1 MNRTAIC
8 SEQARTN
15 NLDRHAH
22 WLLRFAVASVFLYH
36 GFTKF
41 PQAEGLAGM
50 MGMPLMLVYML
61 GAAELTGAIL
71 ILAGGVGSAWLTR
84 LGSLLLIPV
93 MLGAIAMA
101 HWPRWNFAPSPEHPM
116 GGMEFQVVLLLVLVY
131 LLVQG
136 GRRAAVRA

>member
-1 MNRTAIC
+1 MNRTASY
-8 SEQARTN
+8 SEQAGTN
-15 NLDRHAH
+15 NLNKHAH
-22 WLLRFAVASVFLYH
+22 WLLRIAVASVFLYH

-50 MGMPLMLVYML
+50 MGMPLILVYML
-61 GAAELTGAIL
+61 GAAELTGAVL
-71 ILAGGVGSAWLTR
+71 VLAGGVGSAWLTR

-93 MLGAIAMA
+93 MLGAVAMV
-101 HWPRWNFAPSPEHPM
+101 HWPRWNFASSPEYPM

>member
-1 MNRTAIC
+1 MNRTAIY
-8 SEQARTN
+8 SEQAGTN
-15 NLDRHAH
+15 NFTRHAH
-22 WLLRFAVASVFLYH
+22 WLLRVAVASVFLYH

-50 MGMPLMLVYML
+50 MGMPLTLVYMVRI
-61 GAAELTGAIL
+61 AELTGAVL
-71 ILAGGVGSAWLTR
+71 VLAGGVGSAWLTR

-101 HWPRWNFAPSPEHPM
+101 HWPHWNFAPSPEYPM

-131 LLVQG
+131 LFAQSD
-136 GRRAAVRA
+136 RRAATRA